1 MPRQSRSLTGFFL
14 YRAKN
19 ILNVSELPAEARA
32 KLFARKSFRDRAAR
46 NALTLF
52 ASSGSDDVI

>member
-1 MPRQSRSLTGFFL
+1 L

-46 NALTLF
+46 NALNLF